1 VIPPSDKNSY
11 CAPWGKTEQNV
22 VILEAGPDVSFIIKT
37 QMQMIANEIP
47 TSGMAIKNL
56 RILIIMTRKDKWKPN
71 NVALFHGEINKPV
84 EVPRASAGGMNLKSR
99 RSSMFVSVQ
108 QLQGLNNMAAK
119 INKKA
124 EEVNSPSLTA
134 KER

>member
-1 VIPPSDKNSY
+1 M
-11 CAPWGKTEQNV
+11 

-71 NVALFHGEINKPV
+71 NVALFHGEIKKPV